1 MADPGIFQFIGESVD
16 AALASFITGT
26 VGSVIDAIMPVAILG
41 ATIYFSIMGYMMIAG
56 RLQNPAGA
64 VVLQGIKFIAISA
77 LALSVGGYSSWVI
90 DVIRGLEEGL
100 ASAFSGTAGTGGA
113 LSVYSTVDSTLGEG
127 WDIAADLWEQAGNR
141 GLTEVPMAIGEYVN
155 AFVIGIATLVVG
167 LPAGAMIVV
176 AKATLTLLLG
186 IGPLFV
192 MCLMFPITA
201 RWFDQW
207 FAQVMTA
214 ILTIALV
221 AAVAAFM
228 MKIFGAFIGSI
239 DITGEQNTLFT
250 ALTLTVLSIVILLLL
265 YRVGGLAAGLAGGM
279 SAAAIT
285 FGQMAAGAASVGGA
299 PGRMGRGANDML
311 NPVSNRLDPQ
321 TGLQTSSRRLE
332 HMAMGRTVFAPN
344 PAYRNALQERLRS
357 TLSNKPNAIKENKGW
372 MNPRS

>member
-1 MADPGIFQFIGESVD
+1 MPDPGIFQFIGESVD
-16 AALASFITGT
+16 AALISFVMATAAE
-26 VGSVIDAIMPVAILG
+26 VIAAIMPIATLG
-41 ATIYFSIMGYMMIAG
+41 VTIYFAIMGYMMIAG

-64 VVLQGIKFIAISA
+64 VMIQGVKFVAISA
-77 LALSVGGYSSWVI
+77 LALSVSGYNTWVV
-90 DVIRGLEEGL
+90 DVIRGLEDGL
-100 ASAFSGTAGTGGA
+100 ASAFAGTAGA
-113 LSVYSTVDSTLGEG
+113 APMSVYATIDTTLGQG

-141 GLTEVPMAIGEYVN
+141 GLTEIPMAIGEYVN
-155 AFVIGIATLVVG
+155 AIVIGISTLIVG

-192 MCLMFPITA
+192 MCLMFPVTA
-201 RWFDQW
+201 KWFEQW

-214 ILTIALV
+214 IMTIALV

-228 MKIFGAFIGSI
+228 MKIFAAFIGTV

-250 ALTLTVLSIVILLLL
+250 ALSLSVLSIVILLLL

-285 FGQMAAGAASVGGA
+285 FGQMAVGAGSVAGM
-299 PGRMGRGANDML
+299 PGRLGRGANDML
-311 NPVSNRLDPQ
+311 NPVSNRLDPR

-332 HMAMGRTVFAPN
+332 HVAMGRSVFVPN
-344 PAYRNALQERLRS
+344 PAYRNALQERLKS
-357 TLSNKPNAIKENKGW
+357 TLSSKNTVKEGKSNDEA
-372 MNPRS
+372 